1 MTRMNY
7 ISKIQASLK
16 RYKTIHTRKTTSR
29 VIDGSYNSI
38 YKGRSLN
45 FDELREYVAGDEVKD
60 IDWKAS
66 ARSGKVLVRQY
77 IAEKKHNIMLVFDAN
92 RRMLAD
98 TENGH
103 EKREM
108 AILSGG
114 TLAYLVNSNGEYVSA
129 LYTGEKGLKMYPFR
143 TGLANI
149 ENILNNYH
157 NDVSYSNTSSLNN
170 ALEYIVRTMRR
181 KTIIIV
187 VTDMQGM
194 REVTETT
201 LKRLLLMNDVMFIN
215 VSDGG
220 MSGKNVYDI
229 GNNNYMPSFLTR
241 SKRLA
246 RLEKQKKDE
255 ILADCDA
262 KFKKYGV
269 SMTTVD
275 DPEEMDTK
283 LIELLEKHKVEM
295 R

>member
-1 MTRMNY
+1 MNY

-98 TENGH
+98 TEMGN

-129 LYTGEKGLKMYPFR
+129 LYSGEKGLKMFPFK

-149 ENILNNYH
+149 ENILNSYH
-157 NDVSYSNTSSLNN
+157 KDVSYQNTSSLDKT
-170 ALEYIVRTMRR
+170 LEYIVRSMKR
-181 KTIIIV
+181 KMIIIV

-194 REVTETT
+194 REVSETT
-201 LKRLLLMNDVMFIN
+201 LKRLLLMNDVLFIN

-220 MSGKNVYDI
+220 MAGKNVYDI
-229 GNNNYMPSFLTR
+229 SNRNYMPSFLTR

-246 RLEKQKKDE
+246 RLEKQKREE
-255 ILADCDA
+255 IMAGCYE
-262 KFKKYGV
+262 KFNRFGV

-275 DPEEMDTK
+275 NPDDMDTK

>member
-1 MTRMNY
+1 MRMNY
-7 ISKIQASLK
+7 ISRIEASLK

-45 FDELREYVAGDEVKD
+45 FDELREYVIGDEVKD

-66 ARSGKVLVRQY
+66 ARSGKVLIRQY
-77 IAEKKHNIMLVFDAN
+77 IAEKKHNVMFVFDAN

-98 TENGH
+98 TEKGN

-108 AILSGG
+108 AILSAG
-114 TLAYLVNSNGEYVSA
+114 TLAYLVTRNGEYVSA
-129 LYTGEKGLKMYPFR
+129 LYKTEKGLKMYPFK
-143 TGLANI
+143 TGLANV
-149 ENILNNYH
+149 ENILDNYQR
-157 NDVSYSNTSSLNN
+157 DVTVKNTASLDDT
-170 ALEYIVRTMRR
+170 LEYIVRTMKR
-181 KTIIIV
+181 KMIIV
-187 VTDMQGM
+187 VVTDLSGM

-201 LKRLLLMNDVMFIN
+201 LKRLLLANDVMFIN

-220 MSGKNVYDI
+220 MTGKKVYDI
-229 GNNNYMPSFLTR
+229 GDKNYIPSFLTR
-241 SKRLA
+241 SRKLA
-246 RLEKQKKDE
+246 KLEKEKREQIINSCKQ
-255 ILADCDA
+255 

-275 DPEEMDTK
+275 DPENMDAK
-283 LIELLEKHKVEM
+283 LIELLEKHKMEL

>member
-98 TENGH
+98 TEMGN

-129 LYTGEKGLKMYPFR
+129 LYSGEKGLKMFPFK

-149 ENILNNYH
+149 ENILNSYH
-157 NDVSYSNTSSLNN
+157 KDVSYQNTSSLDKT
-170 ALEYIVRTMRR
+170 LEYIVRSMKR
-181 KTIIIV
+181 KMIIIV

-194 REVTETT
+194 REVSETT
-201 LKRLLLMNDVMFIN
+201 LKRLLLMNDVLFIN

-220 MSGKNVYDI
+220 MAGKNVYDI
-229 GNNNYMPSFLTR
+229 SNRNYMPSFLTR

-246 RLEKQKKDE
+246 RLEKQKREE
-255 ILADCDA
+255 IMAGCYE
-262 KFKKYGV
+262 KFNRFGV

-275 DPEEMDTK
+275 NPDDMDTK

>member
-66 ARSGKVLVRQY
+66 ARSGKVLIRQY
-77 IAEKKHNIMLVFDAN
+77 IAEKKHNLMFVFDAN

-98 TENGH
+98 TEKGH

-114 TLAYLVNSNGEYVSA
+114 TLAYLVNSNGEYISA
-129 LYTGEKGLKMYPFR
+129 LYSGEKGIKMHPFK

-149 ENILNNYH
+149 ENILNCYH
-157 NDVSYSNTSSLNN
+157 RDVTFKNTSSINK
-170 ALEYIVRTMRR
+170 ALDYIVRSMKR
-181 KTIIIV
+181 KMIIV
-187 VTDMQGM
+187 VVTDLQGM
-194 REVTETT
+194 REVSEAT
-201 LKRLLLMNDVMFIN
+201 LKRLLLMNDVLFVN

-220 MSGKNVYDI
+220 ISGKRVYNV
-229 GNNNYMPSFLTR
+229 GNKNYIPSFLTG

-246 RLEKQKKDE
+246 KLEKQKKEE
-255 ILADCDA
+255 ILTECKL

-275 DPEEMDTK
+275 DPDDMDTK